1 MFVSCF
7 MVDIIPDFILYIGW
21 LDDVFILGWA
31 MKALAGEIALYREFS
46 LSRQIMQP
54 GMVTS

>member
-1 MFVSCF
+1 

-21 LDDVFILGWA
+21 LDDVFILRWV

-46 LSRQIMQP
+46 LSRQIIQP